1 MRVVADVALCEGH
14 GVCTSMAPEVFDVGD
29 EDHVE
34 VLQER
39 PDEEALA
46 KVEAAVRR
54 CPKQALSLV
63 SD

>member
-1 MRVVADVALCEGH
+1 MRVVADLALCEGH
-14 GVCTSMAPEVFDVGD
+14 GVCTNMAPDVFDVGE

-34 VLQER
+34 VLLEE
-39 PDEEALA
+39 PGEEALA

-63 SD
+63 AD